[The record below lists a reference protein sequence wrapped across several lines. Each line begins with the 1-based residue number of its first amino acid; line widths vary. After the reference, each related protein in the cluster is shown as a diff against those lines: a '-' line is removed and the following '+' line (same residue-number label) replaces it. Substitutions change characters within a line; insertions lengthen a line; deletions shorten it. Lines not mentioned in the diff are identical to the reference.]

1 VETGPYH
8 IFSVSWEDVV
18 TWLFCK
24 LNVFSSASIVWPGN
38 LFLRNLIF
46 FWICK
51 VSSYWTL
58 FNDIWQIKE
67 LREDIVVPDY
77 CYAGGGELQSLN
89 AWFGPD
95 GTVTPL
101 HHDPHHNLFAQV
113 SQEYSSVVVILSNA
127 DAW

>member
-1 VETGPYH
+1 
-8 IFSVSWEDVV
+8 
-18 TWLFCK
+18 
-24 LNVFSSASIVWPGN
+24 
-38 LFLRNLIF
+38 
-46 FWICK
+46 
-51 VSSYWTL
+51 
-58 FNDIWQIKE
+58 
-67 LREDIVVPDY
+67 VVPDY

-127 DAW
+127 DA